1 MARTH
6 ARKGVKS
13 PRQVRQRLRWDLVH
27 AAGCTEP
34 CCATKQ
40 LYSTFTWPD
49 MKSETISEVR
59 DSGVR
64 VPRSLAKIYR

>member
-1 MARTH
+1 MPAR
-6 ARKGVKS
+6 GSNPPV
-13 PRQVRQRLRWDLVH
+13 QVRQRLRWELVH

-34 CCATKQ
+34 FCATKQ

-59 DSGVR
+59 DSGAR